1 MKKYEKEIL
10 QSQLDQEKKVLKKLE
25 KNYQDALDEINSK
38 IELLLARQ
46 DADMQHVIYQVE
58 YQKALKTQVQ
68 TILDTL
74 HTNEFETVS
83 EYLTKSYDEG
93 FLSTMYSL
101 QSQNIPLVFPID
113 QAQVV
118 AAIQE
123 ETKLSESLY
132 TAMGKDITEL
142 RKKIAGE
149 ISRGIS
155 TGMMSADIARNIS
168 SWARIPQNNAMR
180 IARTESHRIQN
191 KAISDAQHRAKAK
204 GADVVKIWSAALDGK
219 TRTNHRKLD
228 GQIRELE
235 DAFEVDGH
243 KAMYP
248 GGFGRPE
255 EDCNCRCRCNSKARW
270 LLGED
275 FTKWTGDDEIVQ
287 IKARDYADFKEEY
300 YHLLDERKESERVRE
315 DAQKMNDKSAELQKL
330 EKQFSDM
337 TDGYSYDD
345 FIKDFGSIE
354 EGFDGSGD
362 AEIKKARE
370 ISEKIKSLRS
380 ELNVG
385 KQVAKNAIHTKQ
397 ESIEILR
404 DWGIDFKDTSSNP
417 ISDEVLSKYVDFIT
431 DFENTHSS
439 YFGQNKVKLKS
450 ISIVDNVKGHTAAS
464 GVYRDGSNAIELKRS
479 RIQSKQSSDL
489 SKSDDFELHG
499 LAHEYGHYIAD
510 TLEKNHGVTDAD
522 VVQRAINRYYDGDI
536 FKSTKDLKDCLSAY
550 GSTRYNE
557 AFAEAFAEA
566 YTCKEPRKFARLF
579 KEELEKS
586 VKSSTIE
593 LQADINKMITS
604 YEKKVLEAVPK
615 KSGFFDFAAHGAA
628 ESIEYG
634 SKDKVMSAREV
645 ANIIRHNE
653 SYNGEKVRLLSCSTG
668 SKDDGFAQQLANALG
683 VEVEAPTDVLI
694 VAPDGRMKVGYD
706 GSGEMKVFKP
716 QGKE

>member
-191 KAISDAQHRAKAK
+191 KAISDAQHRAKEK

-235 DAFEVDGH
+235 DAFEVNGH

-275 FTKWTGDDEIVQ
+275 MTKWTGDDEIVQ
-287 IKARDYADFKEEY
+287 IKARDYADFKDEY
-300 YHLLDERKESERVRE
+300 YRKLDERKASEH
-315 DAQKMNDKSAELQKL
+315 
-330 EKQFSDM
+330 EKQYGIRYGKAAMDVDFDYIRSDEYKNKYSQITSNQKVNDSLYETAHTILEHCDGTEHEDLYLINAIKGTSFASVTNSPVARGIVY
-337 TDGYSYDD
+337 TDEFKAKLKEAKENSIPIIGIHNHPEGTPPSADD
-345 FIKDFGSIE
+345 FRKAYDNGYRFGLVA
-354 EGFDGSGD
+354 GHNG
-362 AEIKKARE
+362 
-370 ISEKIKSLRS
+370 
-380 ELNVG
+380 
-385 KQVAKNAIHTKQ
+385 QVYMFNTPK
-397 ESIEILR
+397 
-404 DWGIDFKDTSSNP
+404 NP
-417 ISDEVLSKYVDFIT
+417 IS
-431 DFENTHSS
+431 
-439 YFGQNKVKLKS
+439 
-450 ISIVDNVKGHTAAS
+450 
-464 GVYRDGSNAIELKRS
+464 
-479 RIQSKQSSDL
+479 
-489 SKSDDFELHG
+489 
-499 LAHEYGHYIAD
+499 
-510 TLEKNHGVTDAD
+510 
-522 VVQRAINRYYDGDI
+522 
-536 FKSTKDLKDCLSAY
+536 
-550 GSTRYNE
+550 
-557 AFAEAFAEA
+557 
-566 YTCKEPRKFARLF
+566 
-579 KEELEKS
+579 EELADGMS
-586 VKSSTIE
+586 
-593 LQADINKMITS
+593 ADIDVMVRGGIDIDRACKMVYNANGLDYTI
-604 YEKKVLEAVPK
+604 LEGGD
-615 KSGFFDFAAHGAA
+615 S
-628 ESIEYG
+628 
-634 SKDKVMSAREV
+634 
-645 ANIIRHNE
+645 
-653 SYNGEKVRLLSCSTG
+653 
-668 SKDDGFAQQLANALG
+668 
-683 VEVEAPTDVLI
+683 
-694 VAPDGRMKVGYD
+694 
-706 GSGEMKVFKP
+706 
-716 QGKE
+716 